1 MHDGPSSKAEE
12 AREAMEKASLQV
24 TGKMLPVDRKDLA
37 SFEKPLRELT
47 VLAFRSYGGDDEKV
61 KSEHYRTNAE
71 RKIRSDPKT

>member
-37 SFEKPLRELT
+37 F
-47 VLAFRSYGGDDEKV
+47 F
-61 KSEHYRTNAE
+61 
-71 RKIRSDPKT
+71 